1 MGVEEALEFV
11 DNLVFLQTGEHLDK
25 TQRIILRNLWEDEKR
40 TYQHI
45 ANSRGYTEAHLKAV
59 GAELWHLLSKVLGAK
74 VSKSTFQGAVQGFR
88 TTQQAQKVSQIPNL
102 ETNGAKPQDLDSN
115 FVGRD
120 RQIAELH
127 TLVSRGEKVILIQG
141 EGGVGKTR
149 LARKYFKSQK
159 FNFVL
164 ELWMATEIQNLTP
177 VESVVEE
184 WLRRDFNE
192 EPGGDFGISLER
204 LRRKLREQTYKIGV
218 FIDNLETALDKNG
231 KFLEY
236 RRPYVELLRVLAD
249 PDVHSVTLLT
259 SRERLRESSVE
270 VYLYPL
276 EGLDDEAWREFF
288 SSCHINCDCT
298 ILSEMCRAY
307 GGNAKA
313 MQILRGA
320 ILTDFSGDIHSYW
333 QENSTDLLIERELKD
348 LVASQFTRLQ
358 EIDLEAYRLLC
369 RLGCYRYQD
378 IPSLPIEGVLCLLWD
393 VPEKKRRGVI
403 KALQD
408 LSLIEAKKGQYWL
421 HPVIRD
427 EAISRLR
434 LVSEEWELVNRK
446 AAEFWTRRVAA
457 IKNLTDALTALEA
470 YYHYVEISDFEEAG
484 DVILQGRGKQWS
496 IGLPLGCSFYQL
508 GLLQKN
514 FSVIKR
520 IIDDIKSPERLIK
533 LYNILGYTY
542 RIIGCIREA
551 IECYEKSGKVLGTLD
566 VKQTKISIVFN
577 TGLCKLELW
586 EIEAAEDCFSSVCI
600 LAEQNSNLDDYMTY
614 AQCCLALIKSRSGS
628 REDAFYLAEVAFSA
642 MSSSSRVTL
651 WGIGHSLVT
660 LCLTYKNLGDL
671 KKSFELCQR
680 AIFHSEEN
688 NFTQI
693 KAKAISC
700 LAELFR
706 EQGEFAR
713 AIFHHSEAI
722 EILDKI
728 GAKSD
733 LAEAYYQLALTHKK
747 MGEIDQSRENFVQA
761 MSATGYAYA
770 LFNEMQAPRQVEK
783 VQTAMECFEK

>member
-11 DNLVFLQTGEHLDK
+11 DNLVFLKTGEHLDK
-25 TQRIILRNLWEDEKR
+25 TQRIILRHLWEDERR
-40 TYQHI
+40 TYQDI
-45 ANSRGYTEAHLKAV
+45 ANSLRYTETHLKSV
-59 GAELWHLLSKVLGAK
+59 GAELWHLLSKVLGVK
-74 VSKSTFQGAVQGFR
+74 VSKSTFQGIVQGFR
-88 TTQQAQKVSQIPNL
+88 TTQQSLKISHIPNL
-102 ETNGAKPQDLDSN
+102 EGNGTKPQDLDSN

-127 TLVSRGEKVILIQG
+127 TLVSRGAKVILIQG
-141 EGGVGKTR
+141 EGGVGKTT
-149 LARKYFKSQK
+149 LARKYFKTQK

-184 WLRRDFNE
+184 WLRRYFNE
-192 EPGGDFGISLER
+192 EPGCDFGISLER
-204 LRRKLREQTYKIGV
+204 LRRKLREQTSKIGV

-236 RRPYVELLRVLAD
+236 RRSYVELLRVLAD
-249 PDVHSVTLLT
+249 IDVHTVTLVT

-270 VYLYPL
+270 VHLYPL
-276 EGLDDEAWREFF
+276 EGLDDEAWRQFF
-288 SSCHINCDCT
+288 SRRHINCDST
-298 ILSEMCRAY
+298 ILSEMCSAY

-320 ILTDFSGDIHSYW
+320 ILTDFSGDIHAYW
-333 QENSTDLLIERELKD
+333 QENCKYLLIERELKD

-358 EIDLEAYRLLC
+358 ENDLEAYRLLC

-378 IPSLPIEGVLCLLWD
+378 ITSVPIEGVLCLLWD
-393 VPEKKRRGVI
+393 VPEQKRRGVI

-446 AAEFWTRRVAA
+446 AAEFWTQKVEVV
-457 IKNLTDALTALEA
+457 KNITDALTALEA
-470 YYHYVEISDFEEAG
+470 YYHYVEISDFEQAG
-484 DVILQGRGKQWS
+484 DVILQGRGNKWGT
-496 IGLPLGCSFYQL
+496 GLPLGSCFYQL

-520 IIDDIKSPERLIK
+520 IIDDVKSQKRLIK
-533 LYNILGYTY
+533 LYIILGYTY
-542 RIIGCIREA
+542 RIIGCVREA
-551 IECYEKSGKVLGTLD
+551 IECYEKSGEILEELD
-566 VKQTKISIVFN
+566 EKLTKISILFN

-586 EIEAAEDCFSSVCI
+586 EIEAAEDCFNAVCS
-600 LAEQNSNLDDYMTY
+600 LAEQNSNLDDYMAY
-614 AQCCLALIKSRSGS
+614 SQCCLALIKSSSGNK
-628 REDAFYLAEVAFSA
+628 EDAFHLAEQAFSA
-642 MSSSSRVTL
+642 MSSSTRVTL
-651 WGIGHSLVT
+651 WGIGHSLVS
-660 LCLTYKNLGDL
+660 LCLTYKNLGNL
-671 KKSFELCQR
+671 KKSCEFCQR
-680 AIFHSEEN
+680 AIFHAEEN

-693 KAKAISC
+693 KAKAISS

-706 EQGEFAR
+706 EQGEFNR

-747 MGEIDQSRENFVQA
+747 MGEIAKSRESFVH
-761 MSATGYAYA
+761 GIA

-783 VQTAMECFEK
+783 VQTAMEYFEK

>member
-11 DNLVFLQTGEHLDK
+11 DNLVFLKTGEHLDK
-25 TQRIILRNLWEDEKR
+25 TQRIILRHLWEDERR
-40 TYQHI
+40 TYQDI
-45 ANSRGYTEAHLKAV
+45 ANSLRYTEAHLKSV
-59 GAELWHLLSKVLGAK
+59 GAELWHLLSKVLGVK
-74 VSKSTFQGAVQGFR
+74 VSKSTFQGVVQGFR
-88 TTQQAQKVSQIPNL
+88 TTQQSPKISHIPNL
-102 ETNGAKPQDLDSN
+102 EGNGTKPQDLDSN

-127 TLVSRGEKVILIQG
+127 TLVSRGAKVILIQG
-141 EGGVGKTR
+141 EGGVGKTT
-149 LARKYFKSQK
+149 LARKYFKTQK

-184 WLRRDFNE
+184 WLRRYFNE
-192 EPGGDFGISLER
+192 EPGCDFGISLER
-204 LRRKLREQTYKIGV
+204 LRRKLREQTSKIGV

-231 KFLEY
+231 KFLED

-249 PDVHSVTLLT
+249 SDVHTITLVT

-270 VYLYPL
+270 VHLYPL
-276 EGLDDEAWREFF
+276 EGLDDEAWRQFF
-288 SSCHINCDCT
+288 SRRHINCDST
-298 ILSEMCRAY
+298 ILGEMCSAY

-320 ILTDFSGDIHSYW
+320 ILTDFSGDIHAYW
-333 QENSTDLLIERELKD
+333 QENCTYLLIERELKD

-358 EIDLEAYRLLC
+358 ENDLEAYRLLC

-378 IPSLPIEGVLCLLWD
+378 ITSVPIEGVLCLLWD
-393 VPEKKRRGVI
+393 VPEQKRRGVI

-446 AAEFWTRRVAA
+446 AAEFWTQKVEVV
-457 IKNLTDALTALEA
+457 KNITDALTALEA
-470 YYHYVEISDFEEAG
+470 YYHYVEISDFEQAG
-484 DVILQGRGKQWS
+484 DVILQGRGNKWGT
-496 IGLPLGCSFYQL
+496 GLPLGSCFYQL

-520 IIDDIKSPERLIK
+520 IIDDVKSQKRLIK
-533 LYNILGYTY
+533 LYIILGYTY
-542 RIIGCIREA
+542 RIIGCVREA
-551 IECYEKSGKVLGTLD
+551 IECYEKSGEILEELD
-566 VKQTKISIVFN
+566 EKLTKISILFN
-577 TGLCKLELW
+577 TGLCKQELW
-586 EIEAAEDCFSSVCI
+586 EIEAAEDCFNAVCN
-600 LAEQNSNLDDYMTY
+600 LAEQNSNLDDYMAY
-614 AQCCLALIKSRSGS
+614 SQCCLALIKSFSGS
-628 REDAFYLAEVAFSA
+628 KEDAFHLAEQAFSA
-642 MSSSSRVTL
+642 MSSSTRVTL
-651 WGIGHSLVT
+651 WGIGHSLVS
-660 LCLTYKNLGDL
+660 LCLTYKNLGNL

-680 AIFHSEEN
+680 AIFHAEEN

-693 KAKAISC
+693 KAKAISS

-706 EQGEFAR
+706 EQGEFNK

-747 MGEIDQSRENFVQA
+747 MGEIAKSRESFVQ
-761 MSATGYAYA
+761 GIA

-783 VQTAMECFEK
+783 VQTAMEHFEK

>member
-1 MGVEEALEFV
+1 MGAEEALEFV
-11 DNLVFLQTGEHLDK
+11 DNLVFLKTREHLDR
-25 TQRIILRNLWEDEKR
+25 TQRIILRHLWENEKR
-40 TYQHI
+40 TYQDI
-45 ANSRGYTEAHLKAV
+45 ANSSSYTEAHLKAV
-59 GAELWHLLSKVLGAK
+59 GAELWHLLSKVLGEK
-74 VSKSTFQGAVQGFR
+74 VSKSTFQGVVQGFR
-88 TTQQAQKVSQIPNL
+88 TTQESQKISNIPNL
-102 ETNGAKPQDLDSN
+102 AGNDAKPQDLDSN

-120 RQIAELH
+120 RQIADLH
-127 TLVSRGEKVILIQG
+127 TLVSRGAKVILIQG
-141 EGGVGKTR
+141 EGGVGKTT
-149 LARKYFKSQK
+149 LARKYFKTQK
-159 FNFVL
+159 FNFLL
-164 ELWMATEIQNLTP
+164 ELWMATEIQNITP

-192 EPGGDFGISLER
+192 EPGRDFGINLER
-204 LRRKLREQTYKIGV
+204 LRRKLREQTSKIGV

-236 RRPYVELLRVLAD
+236 RRPYVQLLRVLTD
-249 PDVHSVTLLT
+249 VDVHSVTLVT
-259 SRERLRESSVE
+259 SRERLCESSVE
-270 VYLYPL
+270 VNLYPL
-276 EGLDDEAWREFF
+276 GGLDDEAWRQFF
-288 SSCHINCDCT
+288 SRRHINCDST

-320 ILTDFSGDIHSYW
+320 ILTDFSGDIYAYW
-333 QENSTDLLIERELKD
+333 QENCTDLLIERELKD

-358 EIDLEAYRLLC
+358 ENDLEAYRLLC

-378 IPSLPIEGVLCLLWD
+378 ITSLPIEGVLCLLWD
-393 VPEKKRRGVI
+393 VPEPKRRGVI

-446 AAEFWTRRVAA
+446 AAGFWTQQVEI
-457 IKNLTDALTALEA
+457 IKNINDALTALEA
-470 YYHYVEISDFEEAG
+470 YYHYVEIRNFEQAG

-520 IIDDIKSPERLIK
+520 LIDNIKSPKRLIK

-542 RIIGCIREA
+542 RIIGGIREA
-551 IECYEKSGKVLGTLD
+551 IECYDQSGEILDQLDEKP
-566 VKQTKISIVFN
+566 TKLSILFN
-577 TGLCKLELW
+577 AGLCKLELW
-586 EIEAAEDCFSSVCI
+586 EIEAAEDCFNSVCS
-600 LAEQNSNLDDYMTY
+600 LAEQNTNLDDYMTY
-614 AQCCLALIKSRSGS
+614 AQCCLALIKSCGGS
-628 REDAFYLAEVAFSA
+628 REDAFDLAENAFST

-651 WGIGHSLVT
+651 WGIGHSLVN
-660 LCLTYKNLGDL
+660 LSLTYKNLGNL
-671 KKSFELCQR
+671 KKSFELCQG
-680 AIFHSEEN
+680 AIFHAEEN

-700 LAELFR
+700 LAVLYR
-706 EQGEFAR
+706 EQGEFTTAL
-713 AIFHHSEAI
+713 FYHLEAI

-733 LAEAYYQLALTHKK
+733 LAEAYYQRGLTYQG
-747 MGEIDQSRENFVQA
+747 MGEIDRSRENFGQA
-761 MSATGYAYA
+761 IA

-783 VQTAMECFEK
+783 IEAAMEYFET

>member
-11 DNLVFLQTGEHLDK
+11 DNLVFLKTGEHLDK
-25 TQRIILRNLWEDEKR
+25 TQRIILRHLWEDERR
-40 TYQHI
+40 TYQDI
-45 ANSRGYTEAHLKAV
+45 ANSLRYTEAHLKSV
-59 GAELWHLLSKVLGAK
+59 GAELWHLLSKVLGVK
-74 VSKSTFQGAVQGFR
+74 VSKSTFQGIVQGFR
-88 TTQQAQKVSQIPNL
+88 TTQQSLKISHIPNL
-102 ETNGAKPQDLDSN
+102 EGNGTKPQDLDSN

-127 TLVSRGEKVILIQG
+127 TLVSRGAKVILIQG
-141 EGGVGKTR
+141 EGGVGKTT
-149 LARKYFKSQK
+149 LARKYFKTQK

-184 WLRRDFNE
+184 WLRRYFNE
-192 EPGGDFGISLER
+192 EPGCDFGISLER
-204 LRRKLREQTYKIGV
+204 LRRKLREQTSKIGV

-249 PDVHSVTLLT
+249 SDVHSVTLVT

-270 VYLYPL
+270 VHLYPL
-276 EGLDDEAWREFF
+276 EGLDDEAWRQFF
-288 SSCHINCDCT
+288 SRRHINCDST
-298 ILSEMCRAY
+298 ILSEMCSAY

-320 ILTDFSGDIHSYW
+320 ILTDFSGDIHVYW
-333 QENSTDLLIERELKD
+333 QENCTYLLIERELKD

-358 EIDLEAYRLLC
+358 ENDLEAYRLLC

-378 IPSLPIEGVLCLLWD
+378 ITSVPIEGVLCLLWD
-393 VPEKKRRGVI
+393 VPEQKRRGVI

-446 AAEFWTRRVAA
+446 AAEFWTQKVEVV
-457 IKNLTDALTALEA
+457 KNITDALTALEA
-470 YYHYVEISDFEEAG
+470 YYHYVEISDFEQAG
-484 DVILQGRGKQWS
+484 DVILQGRGNKWGT
-496 IGLPLGCSFYQL
+496 GLPLGSCFYQL

-520 IIDDIKSPERLIK
+520 IIDDVKSQKRLIK
-533 LYNILGYTY
+533 LYIILGYTY
-542 RIIGCIREA
+542 RIIGCVRES
-551 IECYEKSGKVLGTLD
+551 IECYEKSGEILEELD
-566 VKQTKISIVFN
+566 EKLTKISILFN

-586 EIEAAEDCFSSVCI
+586 EIEAAEDCFNAVCN
-600 LAEQNSNLDDYMTY
+600 LAEQNSNLDDYMAY
-614 AQCCLALIKSRSGS
+614 SQCCLALIKSSSGS
-628 REDAFYLAEVAFSA
+628 KEDAFHLAEQAFSA

-651 WGIGHSLVT
+651 WGIGHSLVS
-660 LCLTYKNLGDL
+660 LCLTYKNLGNL
-671 KKSFELCQR
+671 KKSCEFCQR
-680 AIFHSEEN
+680 AIFHAEEN

-693 KAKAISC
+693 KAKAISS

-706 EQGEFAR
+706 EQGEFNR

-747 MGEIDQSRENFVQA
+747 MREIAKSRESFMQA
-761 MSATGYAYA
+761 IA

-783 VQTAMECFEK
+783 VQTAMEYFEK

>member
-1 MGVEEALEFV
+1 MGVEEALKFV
-11 DNLVFLQTGEHLDK
+11 DNLVFLKTGEHLDK
-25 TQRIILRNLWEDEKR
+25 TQRIILGYLWEDEKR
-40 TYQHI
+40 TYQDI
-45 ANSRGYTEAHLKAV
+45 ANSVRYTEAHLKAV
-59 GAELWHLLSKVLGAK
+59 GAELWHLLSKVLGEK
-74 VSKSTFQGAVQGFR
+74 VSKSTFQGVLQRFK
-88 TTQQAQKVSQIPNL
+88 TTQQSQKTPDIPNL
-102 ETNGAKPQDLDSN
+102 VGNGTKPQDLDSN

-127 TLVSRGEKVILIQG
+127 TLVSRGQKVILIQG

-184 WLRRDFNE
+184 WLRRYFNE
-192 EPGGDFGISLER
+192 EPGGNFGISLER
-204 LRRKLREQTYKIGV
+204 LRRKLREQTSKIGV

-231 KFLEY
+231 KFLED
-236 RRPYVELLRVLAD
+236 RRLYVELLRVLAD
-249 PDVHSVTLLT
+249 SDVHSVTLVT

-270 VYLYPL
+270 VHLYPL
-276 EGLDDEAWREFF
+276 EGLDDKAWREFF

-320 ILTDFSGDIHSYW
+320 ILTDFSGDIHAYW
-333 QENSTDLLIERELKD
+333 QDNSTDLLIERELKD

-358 EIDLEAYRLLC
+358 ENDFEAYRLLC

-393 VPEKKRRGVI
+393 VPEQKRRGVI

-446 AAEFWTRRVAA
+446 AAEYWTQRVTA
-457 IKNLTDALTALEA
+457 IKDITDALTALEA
-470 YYHYVEISDFEEAG
+470 YYHYVEISDFEQAG

-496 IGLPLGCSFYQL
+496 ISLPLGCSFYQL

-520 IIDDIKSPERLIK
+520 IIDDIKSPERLIR

-551 IECYEKSGKVLGTLD
+551 IECYEKSEEVLGKLD
-566 VKQTKISIVFN
+566 VKQTKISILFN
-577 TGLCKLELW
+577 TGLCKLDLLEM
-586 EIEAAEDCFSSVCI
+586 EAAEDCFKSVCN
-600 LAEQNSNLDDYMTY
+600 LAEQDSNLDNYMAY
-614 AQCCLALIKSRSGS
+614 AQCSLAFVKSCSNLREEAFYIA
-628 REDAFYLAEVAFSA
+628 EDAFSA
-642 MSSSSRVTL
+642 ISSSTRVTL
-651 WGIGHSLVT
+651 WGMGHSLIN
-660 LCLTYKNLGDL
+660 LCLTYKNLGNIR
-671 KKSFELCQR
+671 KSFDFCQR
-680 AIFHSEEN
+680 AIFCSEEN
-688 NFTQI
+688 NFTQL
-693 KAKAISC
+693 KAKAITC
-700 LAELFR
+700 LAGLYR
-706 EQGEFAR
+706 EEREFALSLLNH
-713 AIFHHSEAI
+713 AKAI
-722 EILDKI
+722 EILNKI
-728 GAKSD
+728 GAKSN
-733 LAEAYYQLALTHKK
+733 LAEAYYQLALTHHA
-747 MGEIDQSRENFVQA
+747 MGEIDKSRENFVQA
-761 MSATGYAYA
+761 IA
-770 LFNEMQAPRQVEK
+770 LFNEMQAPKQVEK
-783 VQTAMECFEK
+783 VQTAMQCFEK

>member
-11 DNLVFLQTGEHLDK
+11 DNLVFLKTGEHLDK
-25 TQRIILRNLWEDEKR
+25 TQRIILRHLWEDERR
-40 TYQHI
+40 TYQDI
-45 ANSRGYTEAHLKAV
+45 ANSLRYTEAHLKSV
-59 GAELWHLLSKVLGAK
+59 GAELWHLLSKVLGVK
-74 VSKSTFQGAVQGFR
+74 VSKSTFQGVVQGFR
-88 TTQQAQKVSQIPNL
+88 TTQQSLKISHIPNL
-102 ETNGAKPQDLDSN
+102 EGNGTKPQDLDSN

-127 TLVSRGEKVILIQG
+127 TLVSRGAKVILIQG
-141 EGGVGKTR
+141 EGGVGKTT
-149 LARKYFKSQK
+149 LARKYFKTQK

-184 WLRRDFNE
+184 WLRRYFNE
-192 EPGGDFGISLER
+192 EPGCDFGISLER
-204 LRRKLREQTYKIGV
+204 LRRKLREQTSKIGV

-249 PDVHSVTLLT
+249 SDVHSVTLVT

-270 VYLYPL
+270 VHLYPL
-276 EGLDDEAWREFF
+276 EGLDDEAWRQFF
-288 SSCHINCDCT
+288 SRRHINCDST
-298 ILSEMCRAY
+298 ILSEMCSAY

-320 ILTDFSGDIHSYW
+320 ILTDFSGDIHAYW
-333 QENSTDLLIERELKD
+333 QENCTYLLIERELKD

-358 EIDLEAYRLLC
+358 ENDLEAYRILC

-378 IPSLPIEGVLCLLWD
+378 ITSVPIEGVLCLLWD
-393 VPEKKRRGVI
+393 VPEQKRRGVI

-446 AAEFWTRRVAA
+446 AAEFWTQKVEVV
-457 IKNLTDALTALEA
+457 KNITDALTALEA
-470 YYHYVEISDFEEAG
+470 YYHYVEISDFEQAG
-484 DVILQGRGKQWS
+484 DVILQGRGNKWGT
-496 IGLPLGCSFYQL
+496 GLPLGSCFYQL

-520 IIDDIKSPERLIK
+520 IIDDVKSQKRLIK
-533 LYNILGYTY
+533 LYIILGYTY
-542 RIIGCIREA
+542 RIIGCVREA
-551 IECYEKSGKVLGTLD
+551 IECYEKSGEILEELD
-566 VKQTKISIVFN
+566 EKLTKISILFN

-586 EIEAAEDCFSSVCI
+586 EIEAAEDCFNAVCS
-600 LAEQNSNLDDYMTY
+600 LAEQNSNLDDYMAY
-614 AQCCLALIKSRSGS
+614 SQCCLALIKSSSGNK
-628 REDAFYLAEVAFSA
+628 EDAFHLAEQAFSA
-642 MSSSSRVTL
+642 MSSSTRVTL
-651 WGIGHSLVT
+651 WGIGHSLVS
-660 LCLTYKNLGDL
+660 LCLTYKNLGNI
-671 KKSFELCQR
+671 KKSCELCQR
-680 AIFHSEEN
+680 AIFHAEEN

-693 KAKAISC
+693 KAKAISS

-706 EQGEFAR
+706 EQGEFNR

-747 MGEIDQSRENFVQA
+747 MGEIAKSRESFVH
-761 MSATGYAYA
+761 GIA

-783 VQTAMECFEK
+783 VQTAMEHFEK

>member
-11 DNLVFLQTGEHLDK
+11 DNLVFLKTGEHLDK
-25 TQRIILRNLWEDEKR
+25 TQRLILRHLWEDERR
-40 TYQHI
+40 TYQDI
-45 ANSRGYTEAHLKAV
+45 ANSFRYTEAHLKSV
-59 GAELWHLLSKVLGAK
+59 GAELWHLLSKVLGVK
-74 VSKSTFQGAVQGFR
+74 VSKSTFQGVVQGFR
-88 TTQQAQKVSQIPNL
+88 TTQQSPKISDIPHL
-102 ETNGAKPQDLDSN
+102 EGNGTKPQDLDSN

-127 TLVSRGEKVILIQG
+127 TLVSRGAKVILIQG
-141 EGGVGKTR
+141 EGGVGKTT
-149 LARKYFKSQK
+149 LARKYFKTQK

-184 WLRRDFNE
+184 WLRRYFNE
-192 EPGGDFGISLER
+192 EPGCDFGISLER
-204 LRRKLREQTYKIGV
+204 LRHKLREQTSKIGV

-231 KFLEY
+231 KFLED
-236 RRPYVELLRVLAD
+236 RRSYVELLRVLAD
-249 PDVHSVTLLT
+249 IDVHTVTLVT

-270 VYLYPL
+270 VHLYPL
-276 EGLDDEAWREFF
+276 EGLDDEAWRQFF
-288 SSCHINCDCT
+288 SRRDINCDST
-298 ILSEMCRAY
+298 ILSEMCSAY

-320 ILTDFSGDIHSYW
+320 ILTDFSGDIHAYW
-333 QENSTDLLIERELKD
+333 QENCTYLLIERELKD

-358 EIDLEAYRLLC
+358 ENDLEAYRLLC

-378 IPSLPIEGVLCLLWD
+378 ITSVPIEGVLCLLWD
-393 VPEKKRRGVI
+393 VPEQKRRGVI

-446 AAEFWTRRVAA
+446 AAEFWTQKVEVV
-457 IKNLTDALTALEA
+457 KNITDALTALEA
-470 YYHYVEISDFEEAG
+470 YYHYVEISDFEQAG
-484 DVILQGRGKQWS
+484 DVILQGRGNKWGT
-496 IGLPLGCSFYQL
+496 GLPLGSCFYQL

-520 IIDDIKSPERLIK
+520 IIDDVKSQKRLIK
-533 LYNILGYTY
+533 LYIILGYTY
-542 RIIGCIREA
+542 RIIGCVREA
-551 IECYEKSGKVLGTLD
+551 IECYEKSGEILEELD
-566 VKQTKISIVFN
+566 EKLTKISILFN

-586 EIEAAEDCFSSVCI
+586 EIEAAENCFNAVCN
-600 LAEQNSNLDDYMTY
+600 LAEQNSNLDDYMAY
-614 AQCCLALIKSRSGS
+614 SQCCLALIKSSSGS
-628 REDAFYLAEVAFSA
+628 KEDAFNLAEQAFSA
-642 MSSSSRVTL
+642 MSSSTRVTL
-651 WGIGHSLVT
+651 WGIGHSLVS
-660 LCLTYKNLGDL
+660 LCLTYKNLGNL

-680 AIFHSEEN
+680 AIFHAEEN

-693 KAKAISC
+693 KAKAISS

-706 EQGEFAR
+706 EQGEFTR

-747 MGEIDQSRENFVQA
+747 MGEIAKSRESFVQ
-761 MSATGYAYA
+761 GIA

-783 VQTAMECFEK
+783 VQTAMEYFEK

>member
-1 MGVEEALEFV
+1 MGAEEALEFV
-11 DNLVFLQTGEHLDK
+11 DNLVFLKTGEHLDK
-25 TQRIILRNLWEDEKR
+25 TQRIIFRHLWEDEKR
-40 TYQHI
+40 TYQNI

-59 GAELWHLLSKVLGAK
+59 GAELWHLLSKVIGEK
-74 VSKSTFQGAVQGFR
+74 VSKSTFQGMVQGFR
-88 TTQQAQKVSQIPNL
+88 TTQQSQQISQIPNL
-102 ETNGAKPQDLDSN
+102 AGYDAKPQDLDSN

-120 RQIAELH
+120 RQIADLH
-127 TLVSRGEKVILIQG
+127 ALVSRGAKVILIQG
-141 EGGVGKTR
+141 EGGVGKTT
-149 LARKYFKSQK
+149 LARKYFKTQK

-184 WLRRDFNE
+184 WLRRYFKE
-192 EPGGDFGISLER
+192 EPGCDFGISLER
-204 LRRKLREQTYKIGV
+204 LRRKLREQTSKIGV

-231 KFLEY
+231 KILES
-236 RRPYVELLRVLAD
+236 RRPYVELLRLLAD
-249 PDVHSVTLLT
+249 QDVHSVTLVT

-270 VYLYPL
+270 VHLYPL
-276 EGLDDEAWREFF
+276 EGLDDQAWRQFF
-288 SSCHINCDCT
+288 SRRHINCDST
-298 ILSEMCRAY
+298 ILSEMCKAC

-320 ILTDFSGDIHSYW
+320 ILTDFSGDIHAYW
-333 QENSTDLLIERELKD
+333 QENCTNLLIERELKD

-358 EIDLEAYRLLC
+358 ENDLEAYRLLC

-378 IPSLPIEGVLCLLWD
+378 ITSLPIEGVLCLLWD
-393 VPEKKRRGVI
+393 VPEQKRRGVI

-434 LVSEEWELVNRK
+434 LISEEWELVNRK
-446 AAEFWTRRVAA
+446 AAEFWTQRVAA
-457 IKNLTDALTALEA
+457 VKNITDALTALEA
-470 YYHYVEISDFEEAG
+470 YYHYVEISDFEQAG
-484 DVILQGRGKQWS
+484 DVILQGRGEQWS

-520 IIDDIKSPERLIK
+520 IIDDIRSPERLIK

-551 IECYEKSGKVLGTLD
+551 IECYEKSGKVLGELD
-566 VKQTKISIVFN
+566 VKTKISILFN

-586 EIEAAEDCFSSVCI
+586 EIEAAEDCFNSVCS
-600 LAEQNSNLDDYMTY
+600 LAEQNSNLDDYMAY
-614 AQCCLALIKSRSGS
+614 AQCCLALIKSHSGS
-628 REDAFYLAEVAFSA
+628 REDALNLAENAFYA
-642 MSSSSRVTL
+642 MSSSTRVTL

-660 LCLTYKNLGDL
+660 LCLTYKNLGNL
-671 KKSFELCQR
+671 RKSFELCQR
-680 AIFHSEEN
+680 AIFNSEQN

-700 LAELFR
+700 MAELFR
-706 EQGEFAR
+706 EEGEFPR

-747 MGEIDQSRENFVQA
+747 IGEIDQSRESFVQA

-770 LFNEMQAPRQVEK
+770 LFDEMQAPRQVEK

>member
-11 DNLVFLQTGEHLDK
+11 DNLVFLKTGEHLDK
-25 TQRIILRNLWEDEKR
+25 AQRIILRHLWEDEKR
-40 TYQHI
+40 TYQDI
-45 ANSRGYTEAHLKAV
+45 ANRRGYTEAHLKSV
-59 GAELWHLLSKVLGAK
+59 GAELWHLLSKVLGVK
-74 VSKSTFQGAVQGFR
+74 VSKSTFQGIVQGFR
-88 TTQQAQKVSQIPNL
+88 TSQQSQKILHIPNL
-102 ETNGAKPQDLDSN
+102 ATNGTRPQDLDSN

-127 TLVSRGEKVILIQG
+127 TLVSQGAKVILIQG
-141 EGGVGKTR
+141 EGGVGKTT
-149 LARKYFKSQK
+149 LARKYFKTQK

-184 WLRRDFNE
+184 WLRRYFNE
-192 EPGGDFGISLER
+192 EPGCDFGISLER
-204 LRRKLREQTYKIGV
+204 LRRKLREQTFKIGV

-249 PDVHSVTLLT
+249 TDVHSITLVT

-270 VYLYPL
+270 VHLYPL
-276 EGLDDEAWREFF
+276 EGLDDEAWRQFF
-288 SSCHINCDCT
+288 SNCHINCDCT
-298 ILSEMCRAY
+298 ILNEICTAY

-320 ILTDFSGDIHSYW
+320 ILTDFYGDIHAYW
-333 QENSTDLLIERELKD
+333 QENCTDLLIERELKD

-358 EIDLEAYRLLC
+358 ENDLKAYHLLC

-378 IPSLPIEGVLCLLWD
+378 ITSLPIEGVLCLLWD
-393 VPEKKRRGVI
+393 VPEQQRRGVI

-446 AAEFWTRRVAA
+446 AAEFWTRQVAA
-457 IKNLTDALTALEA
+457 IKNITDALTALEA
-470 YYHYVEISDFEEAG
+470 YYHYVEINYFEQAS
-484 DVILQGRGKQWS
+484 DVILQGRGNKWGT
-496 IGLPLGCSFYQL
+496 GLPLGSCFYQL

-520 IIDDIKSPERLIK
+520 IIDNVKSKKRLIK
-533 LYNILGYTY
+533 LYIILGYTY
-542 RIIGCIREA
+542 RIIGCVREA
-551 IECYEKSGKVLGTLD
+551 IECYEKSGEILEELD
-566 VKQTKISIVFN
+566 EKLTKISILFN

-586 EIEAAEDCFSSVCI
+586 DIKAAEDCFNSVCS
-600 LAEQNSNLDDYMTY
+600 LAEANSNLDDYMAY
-614 AQCCLALIKSRSGS
+614 AQCCLALIKSRFGS
-628 REDAFYLAEVAFSA
+628 RKDAFYLAEDAFYT
-642 MSSSSRVTL
+642 MSLSSRVTL
-651 WGIGHSLVT
+651 WGMGHSLVT
-660 LCLTYKNLGDL
+660 LCLTYKNLGNL
-671 KKSFELCQR
+671 KKAFKFCQQ
-680 AIFHSEEN
+680 AIFHAEEN

-700 LAELFR
+700 LAEIFR
-706 EQGEFAR
+706 EQREFTI
-713 AIFHHSEAI
+713 AIFHHSKAI

-747 MGEIDQSRENFVQA
+747 MGEIDHSRESFVQA
-761 MSATGYAYA
+761 IA

-783 VQTAMECFEK
+783 VQAAMKYVEQ

>member
-1 MGVEEALEFV
+1 MGAEEALEFV
-11 DNLVFLQTGEHLDK
+11 NNLVFLKTGEHLDK
-25 TQRIILRNLWEDEKR
+25 TQRIILRHLWEDEKR
-40 TYQHI
+40 TYQDI

-59 GAELWHLLSKVLGAK
+59 GAELWHLLSKVLEEK
-74 VSKSTFQGAVQGFR
+74 VSKSTFQGVVQGFI
-88 TTQQAQKVSQIPNL
+88 TTEQSQKIPQIPNSAG
-102 ETNGAKPQDLDSN
+102 NDAKPQDLDSN

-120 RQIAELH
+120 RQIADLH
-127 TLVSRGEKVILIQG
+127 TLISRGAKVILIQG
-141 EGGVGKTR
+141 EGGVGKTT
-149 LARKYFKSQK
+149 LARKYFKTRK
-159 FNFVL
+159 FNFIL
-164 ELWMATEIQNLTP
+164 ELWMATEIQNITP

-192 EPGGDFGISLER
+192 EPGGDFGINLER
-204 LRRKLREQTYKIGV
+204 LRRKLREQTVKIGV

-249 PDVHSVTLLT
+249 PDVHSVTLVT

-270 VYLYPL
+270 VHLYPL
-276 EGLDDEAWREFF
+276 EGLDDQAWRQFF
-288 SSCHINCDCT
+288 SRHHINCDSI

-320 ILTDFSGDIHSYW
+320 ILTDFSGDIDAYW
-333 QENSTDLLIERELKD
+333 QENCTDLLIERELKD

-358 EIDLEAYRLLC
+358 ENDLEAYRLLC

-393 VPEKKRRGVI
+393 VPEQKRRGII

-446 AAEFWTRRVAA
+446 AAEFWTQRVAA
-457 IKNLTDALTALEA
+457 IKNIIDALTALEA
-470 YYHYVEISDFEEAG
+470 YYHYVEISDFEQAG
-484 DVILQGRGKQWS
+484 DVILQGRGEQWS

-508 GLLQKN
+508 GLLQKS

-551 IECYEKSGKVLGTLD
+551 IECYEKSGKVLGKLD
-566 VKQTKISIVFN
+566 VKQTQISILFN

-586 EIEAAEDCFSSVCI
+586 EIEAAEDCFNSVCS
-600 LAEQNSNLDDYMTY
+600 LAEQNSNLDDYMAY
-614 AQCCLALIKSRSGS
+614 AQCCLALIKSCSGS
-628 REDAFYLAEVAFSA
+628 REDAFHLAEDAFSA
-642 MSSSSRVTL
+642 MSLSTKVTL

-660 LCLTYKNLGDL
+660 LCLTYKNLGNL
-671 KKSFELCQR
+671 KKSFDLCQQ
-680 AIFHSEEN
+680 AISHAEEN

-706 EQGEFAR
+706 EQEEFTR

-747 MGEIDQSRENFVQA
+747 MGEIDQSRETFVQA

>member
-11 DNLVFLQTGEHLDK
+11 DNLVFLKTGEHLDK
-25 TQRIILRNLWEDEKR
+25 TQRIILRHLWEDERR
-40 TYQHI
+40 TYQDI
-45 ANSRGYTEAHLKAV
+45 ANSLRYTEAHLKSV
-59 GAELWHLLSKVLGAK
+59 GAELWHLLSKVLGVK
-74 VSKSTFQGAVQGFR
+74 VSKSTFQGVVQGFR
-88 TTQQAQKVSQIPNL
+88 TTQQSLKISHIPNL
-102 ETNGAKPQDLDSN
+102 EGNGTKPQDLDSN

-127 TLVSRGEKVILIQG
+127 TLVSRGAKVILIQG
-141 EGGVGKTR
+141 EGGVGKTT
-149 LARKYFKSQK
+149 LARKYFKTQK

-184 WLRRDFNE
+184 WLRRYFNE
-192 EPGGDFGISLER
+192 EPGCDFGISLER
-204 LRRKLREQTYKIGV
+204 LRRKLREQTSKIGV

-231 KFLEY
+231 KFLED

-249 PDVHSVTLLT
+249 SDVHTITLVT

-270 VYLYPL
+270 VHLYPL
-276 EGLDDEAWREFF
+276 EGLDDEAWRQFF
-288 SSCHINCDCT
+288 SRRHINCDST
-298 ILSEMCRAY
+298 ILGEMCSAY

-320 ILTDFSGDIHSYW
+320 ILTDFSGDIHAYW
-333 QENSTDLLIERELKD
+333 QENCTYLLIERELKD

-358 EIDLEAYRLLC
+358 ENDLEAYRLLC

-378 IPSLPIEGVLCLLWD
+378 ITSVPIEGVLCLLWD
-393 VPEKKRRGVI
+393 VPEQKRRGVI

-446 AAEFWTRRVAA
+446 AAEFWTQKVEVV
-457 IKNLTDALTALEA
+457 KNITDALTALEA
-470 YYHYVEISDFEEAG
+470 YYHYVEISDFEQAG
-484 DVILQGRGKQWS
+484 DVILQGRGNKWGT
-496 IGLPLGCSFYQL
+496 GLPLGSCFYQL

-520 IIDDIKSPERLIK
+520 IIDDVKSQKRLIK
-533 LYNILGYTY
+533 LYIILGYTY
-542 RIIGCIREA
+542 RIIGCVREA
-551 IECYEKSGKVLGTLD
+551 IECYEKSGEILEELD
-566 VKQTKISIVFN
+566 EKLTKISILFN
-577 TGLCKLELW
+577 TGLCKQELW
-586 EIEAAEDCFSSVCI
+586 EIEAAEDCFNAVCN
-600 LAEQNSNLDDYMTY
+600 LAEQNSNLDDYMAY
-614 AQCCLALIKSRSGS
+614 SQCCLALIKSFAGS
-628 REDAFYLAEVAFSA
+628 KEDAFHLAEQAFLA
-642 MSSSSRVTL
+642 MSSSARVTL
-651 WGIGHSLVT
+651 WGIGHSLVS
-660 LCLTYKNLGDL
+660 LCLTYKNLGNL

-680 AIFHSEEN
+680 AIFHAEEN

-693 KAKAISC
+693 KAKAISS

-706 EQGEFAR
+706 EQGEFNK

-747 MGEIDQSRENFVQA
+747 MGEIAKSRESFVQ
-761 MSATGYAYA
+761 GIA

-783 VQTAMECFEK
+783 VQTAMEHFEK